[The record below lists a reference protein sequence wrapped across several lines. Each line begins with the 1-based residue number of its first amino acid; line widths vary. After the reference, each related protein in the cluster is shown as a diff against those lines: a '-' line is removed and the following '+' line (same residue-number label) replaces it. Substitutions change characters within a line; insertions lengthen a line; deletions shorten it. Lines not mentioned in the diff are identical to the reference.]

1 MSFDK
6 KRVQSGK
13 ILKGKVVRG
22 RPRKIPI
29 CDVLGFHVH
38 RKTRTKTI
46 KAVFRNFD
54 AAMDSRLIEYAT
66 KEERCY
72 EEVKSPRSIEW
83 WLSRPISEYIIE
95 GPIPDLDAIG
105 LDSHALMHNFFE
117 DIPEFDDDFV

>member
-6 KRVQSGK
+6 KRVQSGEN
-13 ILKGKVVRG
+13 LKANVVRG

-29 CDVLGFHVH
+29 CDVLGFDVS

-46 KAVFRNFD
+46 KTVFRNFD
-54 AAMDSRLIEYAT
+54 VAIDSRLTEYTT

-95 GPIPDLDAIG
+95 GPIPDLNAIG
-105 LDSHALMHNFFE
+105 LDSHVLMHNFFE
-117 DIPEFDDDFV
+117 GIPEFDDDFV